1 MKRIAILHYAVAPT
15 IGGVESTID
24 HQARGLSV
32 AGYAVRIV
40 SGVGEPS
47 PAPIETRI
55 HPSFSSTHPDVL
67 VVQSEL
73 ARGQVTPAFHALKA
87 TISAELE
94 KALAGVAVCIAH
106 NVPTLH
112 KNLAFTAALA
122 EVMPTMSIPLIA
134 YCHDMAWTNSQYQ
147 PELHPG
153 YPWDLLRQPWPGARY
168 VTVSEPRRVE
178 LAGLLAVAPESIT
191 VILPGVDPATFLRW
205 TSVTQGLVERLRL
218 LEADGLLLLP
228 ARLTRRKNI
237 ELALA
242 VLAAVRQQSR
252 RDFRLIVTGPPGPHN
267 PANRSYLDEL
277 LAQRR
282 ALGLDD
288 FAHFLV
294 AAGENPAQPLL
305 LDDAT
310 TADFF
315 RLADAL
321 FFPSLQEGF
330 GIPVLEAGLSGIPVF
345 CSRIPPFEDSGGG
358 DVTYFDPVND
368 PPQQIAARLL
378 TVLEESPTYRL
389 RRRVRQHSRWDA
401 IIRDRLIPLFEE
413 A

>member
-1 MKRIAILHYAVAPT
+1 LKRIAILHYAVSPT

-24 HQARGLSV
+24 HQARGLS
-32 AGYAVRIV
+32 ALGYAARIV
-40 SGVGEPS
+40 SGLGEPFHT
-47 PAPIETRI
+47 PIETSI
-55 HPSFSSTHPDVL
+55 HPYFSSTHPDVL
-67 VVQSEL
+67 AVQSEL
-73 ARGQVTPAFHALKA
+73 VRGQVTPSFQALKA
-87 TISAELE
+87 TITTQLAE
-94 KALAGVAVCIAH
+94 ALAGADVCIAH

-112 KNLAFTAALA
+112 KNLALTAALA
-122 EVMPTMSIPLIA
+122 QIAPHIGISLIA

-168 VTVSEPRRVE
+168 VTVSEPRRIE
-178 LAGLLAVAPESIT
+178 LAGLLAVAPQSIT
-191 VILPGVDPATFLRW
+191 VILPGVDPTTFLRW

-277 LAQRR
+277 LGQRR
-282 ALGLDD
+282 ALGLEDY
-288 FAHFLV
+288 AHFLV
-294 AAGENPAQPLL
+294 AAGQNPAQPVL
-305 LDDAT
+305 LDDAS

-330 GIPVLEAGLSGIPVF
+330 GIPILEAGLSGIPVF
-345 CSRIPPFEDSGGG
+345 CSRIPPFEHSGGA
-358 DVTYFDPVND
+358 DVNYFDPVSD
-368 PPQQIAARLL
+368 PPEEIAAQIL
-378 TVLEESPTYRL
+378 TVLEESPVYRL
-389 RRRVRQHSRWDA
+389 RRRVRQQSRWDA
-401 IIRDRLIPLFEE
+401 IIRDHLIPLFEE